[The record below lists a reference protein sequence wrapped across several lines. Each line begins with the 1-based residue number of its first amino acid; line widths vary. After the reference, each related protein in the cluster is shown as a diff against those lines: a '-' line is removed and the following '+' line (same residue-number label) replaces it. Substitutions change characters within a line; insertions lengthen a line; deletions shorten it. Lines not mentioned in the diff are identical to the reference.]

1 MNPYLRLLRPINCV
15 MGALAVILAGIIVRG
30 YGFVNYPLPTLFGV
44 LTVFFALGGGNVL
57 NDYFDR
63 EIDLIN
69 HPDRPIPAGKVSPH
83 TALFYGLSLFVL
95 ALALAVFINL
105 LALFITII
113 AEVMM
118 LLYEIY
124 LKRMGLA
131 GNVTI
136 SFLVGLLFVFGGAI
150 YGNIALTSIFAL
162 MAFSSNLGREI
173 VKDIEDMEGDINRV
187 TLPKKIGRR
196 WASVSALFFF
206 ILAISFSPFPYLL
219 LQFGIYYLAVVLIS
233 DAIFIYAA
241 IIQFKN
247 PSKGQRYA
255 KLAMIVGLIA
265 YLVGGLT

>member
-1 MNPYLRLLRPINCV
+1 
-15 MGALAVILAGIIVRG
+15 MGTLAIILVGIIVRG
-30 YGFVNYPLPTLFGV
+30 YGIVNYPLPTLFGV

-63 EIDLIN
+63 EIDIIN
-69 HPDRPIPAGKVSPH
+69 HPNRPIPAGDVPPRN
-83 TALFYGLSLFVL
+83 ALFYGLSLFVL
-95 ALALAVFINL
+95 ALLFVIFIN
-105 LALFITII
+105 FIAFLIAII

-124 LKRMGLA
+124 LKRMGFA

-136 SFLVGLLFVFGGAI
+136 SFLVGLLFIFGGAI

-173 VKDIEDMEGDINRV
+173 VKDIEDMEGDLNRV

-206 ILAISFSPFPYLL
+206 LLAISFSPLPYLL
-219 LQFGIYYLAVVLIS
+219 LHFGIYYLIVVLIS

-241 IIQFKN
+241 VIQFES